1 MVSIT
6 RTPIEVGR
14 ILAEIQTAE
23 SGAIDLFIGTV
34 RNHSAGRRIQRL
46 EYTAYVPMA
55 EKMLVEIE
63 QEIRQKWDIHSV
75 IIVHRVGMLEIG
87 DIAVVTAVSSDH
99 REEAFA
105 ACRYA
110 IDRTKSVVPIWKK
123 EFDEDGGTWVDGSFP
138 VHHISEIRNQ

>member
-6 RTPIEVGR
+6 QTRIDVGR

-23 SGAIDLFIGTV
+23 SGAIDVFIGTV

-55 EKMLVEIE
+55 EKLLAQIE
-63 QEIRQKWDIHSV
+63 QEIRQKWDVHNVV
-75 IIVHRVGMLEIG
+75 IAHRVGKLEIG
-87 DIAVVTAVSSDH
+87 DVAVITAVSSAH

-105 ACRYA
+105 ACWYA
-110 IDRTKSVVPIWKK
+110 IDRTKSIVPIWKK
-123 EFDEDGGTWVDGSFP
+123 EFSEGGEVWVEGQSP
-138 VHHISEIRNQ
+138 GHLIPHISDP